1 MAKSTKLKIADFE
14 KALKEL
20 ESIVDRMERGEQSL
34 EASLKDFERGN
45 ALAEA
50 CRASLNDAE
59 QRIEKLVEKSGGFER
74 EPFEPE
80 KE

>member
-1 MAKSTKLKIADFE
+1 MTKSTKIKISNFE
-14 KALKEL
+14 KALQEL

-50 CRASLNDAE
+50 CRASLDDAE
-59 QRIEKLVEKSGGFER
+59 QRIEKLVEKSGGFGR

-80 KE
+80 NE